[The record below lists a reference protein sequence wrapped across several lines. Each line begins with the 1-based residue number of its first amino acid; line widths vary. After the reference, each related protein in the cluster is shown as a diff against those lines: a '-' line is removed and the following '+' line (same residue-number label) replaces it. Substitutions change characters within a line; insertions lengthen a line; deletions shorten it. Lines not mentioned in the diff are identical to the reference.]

1 MKKITRL
8 KHPVDVVC
16 AIARSFYT
24 SSTSVGVGIG
34 EDEATTSESDNQSTM
49 PEINGTVRIC

>member
-16 AIARSFYT
+16 AIARSFDT

-34 EDEATTSESDNQSTM
+34 EDEARRGLNLISRAPCRKSMEQ
-49 PEINGTVRIC
+49 